1 MIKVIKYLFCFL
13 LLPLV
18 MISAAA
24 AQNTEPL
31 TEDLQ
36 STASDAIDE
45 NIPEGAK
52 ELLNDS
58 GIQGYDTDILAGFQ
72 FNRLFSSIFDYI
84 KENLQRPFFVFGSI
98 IGVLLLSALLNS
110 LNSGGKEMGN
120 AKYYHL
126 VSIMAV
132 MIVVMQPVVDCINHA
147 VKAIYDCSNF
157 VLSFIPVF
165 TGVVAVSGKPISSM
179 AYQSFLFGT
188 IQVISQIASSTLLPL
203 LGMYLAFCVISSLN
217 TTIDLQGFA
226 SGIKKLVTWCIVF
239 LLTIFVALL
248 TVQGFVSGSA
258 DTVANK
264 TAKFLIGSTIPVVGS
279 ALSDAYTSVRGCL
292 GLMRDTIGTFG
303 IIVSL
308 CTFLPVLI
316 ETSVIVLVLNL
327 SEVVGRVLGTEK
339 VCAILKA
346 ISSVLT
352 LIIGLILCYA
362 IMLIV
367 STTIIMMISLGL

>member
-1 MIKVIKYLFCFL
+1 MKAMKYLACFL
-13 LLPLV
+13 ILPFILIGAV
-18 MISAAA
+18 L
-24 AQNTEPL
+24 AQDTQQL
-31 TEDLQ
+31 EDELQ
-36 STASDAIDE
+36 TAASDAME
-45 NIPEGAK
+45 GNIPEEAQEFLSENG
-52 ELLNDS
+52 LQN
-58 GIQGYDTDILAGFQ
+58 YDMDVLAGFQ
-72 FNRLFSSIFDYI
+72 FTDLFSSFFRYI
-84 KENLQRPFFVFGSI
+84 QENLQKPFLVFGSI
-98 IGVLLLSALLNS
+98 AGVLLLSSLLTAFNS
-110 LNSGGKEMGN
+110 SGKESGN

-126 VSIMAV
+126 VSILAIL
-132 MIVVMQPVVDCINHA
+132 IVIMQPVIDCINHA

-165 TGVVAVSGKPISSM
+165 TGVVAAAGKPVSSL

-203 LGMYLAFCVISSLN
+203 LGVYLAFCIVSSLN

-226 SGIKKLVTWCIVF
+226 AGIKKLVTWAIVF
-239 LLTIFVALL
+239 LLTVFVALL

-279 ALSDAYTSVRGCL
+279 ALSDAYASIRGCL
-292 GLMRDTIGTFG
+292 GLMRDTVGTFG
-303 IIVSL
+303 IVVFL
-308 CTFLPVLI
+308 CTFLPVLV
-316 ETSVIVLVLNL
+316 ETGIMALVLNL
-327 SEVVGRVLGTEK
+327 GEIVGRVLGAEK
-339 VCAILKA
+339 ICGMLKA
-346 ISSVLT
+346 VSSVLT